1 MFEPSPDSPGDDD
14 MGYDPGCDSPEVD
27 DGWQEPLP
35 DRIEDDKSKKRGS
48 NKRVSDQTAD
58 KVPMAPKV
66 PKKSATSTVRITTS
80 ALHGLP
86 PSGLHKQTKYATN
99 GVSRERMSKRLTAG
113 NFCYPGCQLQCHT
126 KFTVQ
131 ELGAICDLF
140 WSLSSSQQA
149 FVINYLYE
157 IAHDTEPS
165 CTAPSEDV
173 LRTRTQ
179 WSLCGHMV
187 CFPAFNALLGTGST
201 TTLRRIRGETDLR
214 GIVNT
219 VKHNPQ
225 TLFVDAF
232 WTMQWSANAE
242 PLALPGWSSKSK
254 FTGARAPPDI
264 DLELAVQ
271 DPETAACMED
281 WGHTA
286 TEPELYSRLG
296 NVAALLELPQRFVR
310 NLCRWLC

>member
-1 MFEPSPDSPGDDD
+1 MLEPGPDNSGDDD
-14 MGYDPGCDSPEVD
+14 MGYEPGCDSPEVD

-35 DRIEDDKSKKRGS
+35 DRIEVPTVRRS
-48 NKRVSDQTAD
+48 NKRVSDRPAD
-58 KVPMAPKV
+58 VVPMPSKR

-86 PSGLHKQTKYATN
+86 PSGLHKQSKYATN
-99 GVSRERMSKRLTAG
+99 GVSRERMSERLTVG
-113 NFCYPGCQLQCHT
+113 GFCYPGCQLQCHT
-126 KFTVQ
+126 KFTVH

-149 FVINYLYE
+149 FVLNYLYE
-157 IAHDTEPS
+157 LAHDTEPS
-165 CTAPSEDV
+165 CTSPSEEM
-173 LRTRTQ
+173 LRSRTQ

-187 CFPAFNALLGTGST
+187 CFPAFNTLLGTGST
-201 TTLRRIRGETDLR
+201 TTLRRIRGETDTR

-232 WTMQWSANAE
+232 WTMQWAANAE

-254 FTGARAPPDI
+254 FMGKRAPPDI

-271 DPETAACMED
+271 DADTETAMED

-286 TEPELYSRLG
+286 TEPDLYSRLG
-296 NVAALLELPQRFVR
+296 NVGALLELPQRFAR
-310 NLCRWLC
+310 NLCR

>member
-1 MFEPSPDSPGDDD
+1 
-14 MGYDPGCDSPEVD
+14 
-27 DGWQEPLP
+27 
-35 DRIEDDKSKKRGS
+35 
-48 NKRVSDQTAD
+48 
-58 KVPMAPKV
+58 VPMAPKA

-86 PSGLHKQTKYATN
+86 PSGLHKQSKYATN
-99 GVSRERMSKRLTAG
+99 GVSRERMSKRLTTG
-113 NFCYPGCQLQCHT
+113 GFCYPGCQLHCHT

-165 CTAPSEDV
+165 CTAPSEEM

-179 WSLCGHMV
+179 WSLCGHIV

-201 TTLRRIRGETDLR
+201 TTLRRIRGEPDTR

-264 DLELAVQ
+264 DLELAVL
-271 DPETAACMED
+271 DTETAACMED

-286 TEPELYSRLG
+286 TEPDLYSRLG
-296 NVAALLELPQRFVR
+296 NVAALLELPQRIVR